1 MQKKQ
6 KVLNLIKQN
15 IPVQVITE
23 ETGES
28 EINVLRMRREY
39 QQANSQEQER

>member
-15 IPVQVITE
+15 MPVQVIIE

-39 QQANSQEQER
+39 QQSNSQEQER